1 MAARENLLFTADA
14 AAELHLCPSAA
25 VSPLDGSAATFK
37 TYTVAVGNV
46 HKPLKRQGAFF
57 RIGLCSAGLFWC
69 AKSDQVPPQVP
80 RPAPCM

>member
-25 VSPLDGSAATFK
+25 VSPLDGSTATFK

-46 HKPLKRQGAFF
+46 HKPLKKGKGHFSDGA
-57 RIGLCSAGLFWC
+57 SFWH

-80 RPAPCM
+80 RPAPRM